1 MKNIKKTYLI
11 FWISL
16 LVITLIIF
24 FTLPSICLFYDIDSL
39 NSLIDKVGGLS
50 GISVGGFSITK
61 LPTLMKS
68 FYGVYVP
75 SDFPNNNMPV
85 KIWATFIF
93 IVVMYIENII
103 IVEKTLDKIKNED
116 DAFFNIPIIMQS
128 AIIMIVTTFV
138 SLLCVINNNIYY
150 VLVIVAYCIVF
161 IVSLLIFM
169 GVNTIKEQVVS
180 VERENKE
187 KKKFIDDLKTELD
200 ILLNNI
206 NDKTS
211 NDKLKTILEEVKYS
225 ASISNDKTIDVESKI
240 TNEVLNVKQIIE
252 VDSNADVSE
261 KMDKILKLISERNL
275 LAKKIS

>member
-16 LVITLIIF
+16 LAITLILF

-39 NSLIDKVGGLS
+39 NSLIDKACTLS

-75 SDFPNNNMPV
+75 NDFPNNNMPV

-93 IVVMYIENII
+93 ILIMYIENIV
-103 IVEKTLDKIKNED
+103 IVNKTLDKIKKND
-116 DAFFNIPIIMQS
+116 DAFFNVPIILQS
-128 AIIMIVTTFV
+128 VIIMIVTTFI

-150 VLVIVAYCIVF
+150 VLVIVVYIIVF
-161 IVSLLIFM
+161 IVSLLVFFSA
-169 GVNTIKEQVVS
+169 NTVKEHIES
-180 VERENKE
+180 VDKENKG
-187 KKKFIDDLKTELD
+187 KKKFIDDLKINVE

-206 NDKTS
+206 NDKNSTIMLNKLLEEIKYSVSVS
-211 NDKLKTILEEVKYS
+211 NDRTAEI
-225 ASISNDKTIDVESKI
+225 ESKI
-240 TNEVLNVKQIIE
+240 LSEISNLKQKIE
-252 VDSNADVSE
+252 TDSNVNVESE
-261 KMDKILKLISERNL
+261 IDKLLKLLNERNI
-275 LAKKIS
+275 LAKR